1 MPQQNPRPG
10 HRLRRT
16 PARADHLTQPPFS
29 CEDSRTGTGDR
40 PDRDA
45 GAASPR
51 QPCRPQRG
59 DLTRARPMV
68 IISAPIN
75 IATADPKARRRQ
87 YHRREPV
94 AFNQKRR
101 RISVMAA
108 ASLSAFPLLTCLR
121 IKRCQLWA
129 GARSSS
135 HGGSRL
141 LTLSFQ
147 QLLPQ

>member
-1 MPQQNPRPG
+1 
-10 HRLRRT
+10 
-16 PARADHLTQPPFS
+16 
-29 CEDSRTGTGDR
+29 
-40 PDRDA
+40 
-45 GAASPR
+45 
-51 QPCRPQRG
+51 
-59 DLTRARPMV
+59 MV

-101 RISVMAA
+101 RISAMAA

-129 GARSSS
+129 ER
-135 HGGSRL
+135 
-141 LTLSFQ
+141 TLIPATAAAVS
-147 QLLPQ
+147 